1 MGGRVEGTGGTDG
14 DAGRETLGDGPDG
27 FAELVQPARMA
38 ETRIPTKTDAA
49 FA

>member
-1 MGGRVEGTGGTDG
+1 MGGRDEGAGEGDG

-27 FAELVQPARMA
+27 FAGMVQPARMA
-38 ETRIPTKTDAA
+38 EARIPTKTGVA